1 MKKLISS
8 LLVLGCL
15 ASFSLNAADAPK
27 KDEPSPEVKA
37 MRKEMMAKYDADK
50 DGKLSKE
57 ERASM
62 SDDDKAKMRA
72 ANGGGAGAGK
82 KKKEN

>member
-1 MKKLISS
+1 
-8 LLVLGCL
+8 
-15 ASFSLNAADAPK
+15 
-27 KDEPSPEVKA
+27 
-37 MRKEMMAKYDADK
+37 MRKEMMTKYDADK

-62 SDDDKAKMRA
+62 SDADKAKMRA
-72 ANGGGAGAGK
+72 ANGGGAAAAK